1 MADGD
6 AAVQKRLKALRKKL
20 AQIEKLEGKGG
31 SLSPEEAE
39 KVSAKADIEAEITV
53 LEAKGD
59 EPEPTSAPAPT
70 PAPKATPV
78 VAAVPEVAAEPV
90 KQPAPEEVIS
100 ITEAPPVEEAP
111 AEVVSEQLQVG
122 GPEALK
128 RIKNLKKKLAQIN
141 KLKEKGGDL
150 SVEEAEKVASEES
163 ILSEIAVLEGKEA
176 PKVNKKAAPEKQ
188 VFAPSERVT
197 KPAAPA
203 SDTAE
208 PKATAETQ
216 KEDAA
221 PVPEEK
227 GPTGLERCA
236 ELIPRLLLEPEA
248 EKKAKAL
255 QKKLRDIEKLKEKR
269 TTEGKLEKLQEEKVA
284 GEERLLKELGELEV
298 AYPPRQNKRQGRKTY
313 DEEGEDEAELAKSKP
328 AEEEDDDDE
337 DEAKEKRS
345 KNPGKDSVS
354 LKTKRQQAPAAST
367 KSKAEF
373 VLVDA
378 KAATWA
384 EVKDVAASGSGGVDR
399 GRQKH
404 ALIVNQSKSGAP
416 YDNWDAYIWKLSF
429 ITRLELNL
437 PPATL
442 AGDDFQRGFPGGL
455 VDLVELILKGNALPT
470 LPPAL
475 GRLHRLR
482 YLDVSFN
489 ALEELPGEETWEKFA
504 GCLETL
510 DLSFNSLSSVE
521 QLSPL
526 TKLSSLKLDKNKLTS
541 LSGISWGSL
550 KQLTSVSAVGNQ
562 IKAIPDEIG
571 ESGETLE
578 WVDFSENAIVAV
590 PEAFCD
596 LKKLKSFQMGG
607 NPIKDQKVVKYLE
620 KEGKGLKELKVYLQK
635 PKPGK
640 KK

>member
-176 PKVNKKAAPEKQ
+176 PKVSKKAAPEKQ
-188 VFAPSERVT
+188 VFAPSERMT

-221 PVPEEK
+221 PVPEGK

-345 KNPGKDSVS
+345 KNPGKDSVAQ
-354 LKTKRQQAPAAST
+354 KTRQQVPAAST
-367 KSKAEF
+367 KSKGTVSALWVVFCANAMVAVDWLSFCNGVLKKARQSQDGSLGSNGDGEVAFLLIDYPGYGVNLGKPDPAGILEASHRAVVAALAHFAECRPQVHLLGHSLGAACAAQLSVKLAAEGF
-373 VLVDA
+373 TPGRLVLSAPFLSIPHVLVHWFCEYASQA
-378 KAATWA
+378 KSGCGKCAGRCFITCGRWPLLCLLSVIMPHRWGNKSNVRRAVRAGWQLGIMHGLKDHMVPVVMGRELHRRASAT
-384 EVKDVAASGSGGVDR
+384 AASAGNSPVTYIEVPSADHNDMLNVAVADYGVLMGLLR
-399 GRQKH
+399 
-404 ALIVNQSKSGAP
+404 AP
-416 YDNWDAYIWKLSF
+416 DHRAS
-429 ITRLELNL
+429 
-437 PPATL
+437 PPA
-442 AGDDFQRGFPGGL
+442 
-455 VDLVELILKGNALPT
+455 
-470 LPPAL
+470 
-475 GRLHRLR
+475 
-482 YLDVSFN
+482 
-489 ALEELPGEETWEKFA
+489 
-504 GCLETL
+504 
-510 DLSFNSLSSVE
+510 
-521 QLSPL
+521 
-526 TKLSSLKLDKNKLTS
+526 
-541 LSGISWGSL
+541 
-550 KQLTSVSAVGNQ
+550 SA
-562 IKAIPDEIG
+562 
-571 ESGETLE
+571 
-578 WVDFSENAIVAV
+578 
-590 PEAFCD
+590 
-596 LKKLKSFQMGG
+596 
-607 NPIKDQKVVKYLE
+607 
-620 KEGKGLKELKVYLQK
+620 
-635 PKPGK
+635 
-640 KK
+640 